1 MSGDVLSA
9 ALVGINVAIDAGK
22 ALVSA
27 QGAIERAELK
37 LKLADIVS
45 ALAEAKLDLG
55 FIQGSAGDHALDGID
70 RNDDLA
76 EAPADGQAVAFD
88 DVGEGPDT
96 VGPVGEDEGD
106 EEQRSGDEPGQERL
120 ELGGGAGSDADHE
133 ARKDER
139 PGHEPAPDND
149 AEGAWRLDDERR

>member
-45 ALAEAKLDLG
+45 ALAEAKLDLA
-55 FIQGSAGDHALDGID
+55 QGMED
-70 RNDDLA
+70 RRFL
-76 EAPADGQAVAFD
+76 
-88 DVGEGPDT
+88 
-96 VGPVGEDEGD
+96 
-106 EEQRSGDEPGQERL
+106 QERIRSL
-120 ELGGGAGSDADHE
+120 EDALRIKETVVRIGDAYYEKAGNGEPKGAPYCSLCWERNHSMIHLTSPERAEQHSSCPACKSRYPRSTTH
-133 ARKDER
+133 AR
-139 PGHEPAPDND
+139 
-149 AEGAWRLDDERR
+149 